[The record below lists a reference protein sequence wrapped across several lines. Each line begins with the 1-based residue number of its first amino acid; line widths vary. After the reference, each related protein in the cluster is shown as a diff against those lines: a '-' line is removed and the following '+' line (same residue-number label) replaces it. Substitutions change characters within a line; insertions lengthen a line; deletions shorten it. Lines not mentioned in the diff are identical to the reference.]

1 MSIALFRLARNLKFS
16 RFAIDVLL
24 QRLEQL
30 KPRCA
35 EQNQRILLET
45 KQGVQN
51 CDHLHNELCHR
62 FCAKR
67 SFDTGSIASLLSTF
81 DELNRRIAD
90 SIATCNVFEFGVPL
104 QSA

>member
-1 MSIALFRLARNLKFS
+1 VSVTLFHLARNLKFS

-35 EQNQRILLET
+35 GQNEQILLET

-51 CDHLHNELCHR
+51 CDHLHKDLYDR

-81 DELNRRIAD
+81 EELNRRIAD
-90 SIATCNVFEFGVPL
+90 SIAKCNVFEFGAPL
-104 QSA
+104 LSP

>member
-1 MSIALFRLARNLKFS
+1 MSITLFHLARNLKFS

-30 KPRCA
+30 RPRCV
-35 EQNQRILLET
+35 EQSERILLET

-51 CDHLHNELCHR
+51 CDHLHNELCDR

-67 SFDTGSIASLLSTF
+67 SFNTGSIASLLSTF
-81 DELNRRIAD
+81 EELNRRIAD
-90 SIATCNVFEFGVPL
+90 SIAKCNVFEFGTPL
-104 QSA
+104 QSV